1 MLGIFDYHV
10 PDIIYSNIFGAP
22 RLHERGMKTR
32 SLMSHKVLLEQE
44 RDARK
49 QTKELQI
56 ETKAHKEINRVLY
69 SRINRF
75 SERDIRRT
83 FWPRKWQRQCSWK
96 I

>member
-1 MLGIFDYHV
+1 MK
-10 PDIIYSNIFGAP
+10 A